1 MLLSDIGR
9 RHMFWGLFFIN
20 FAITLGFGIADA
32 FFSVYLQSLAVH
44 GMLFGLA
51 IGSYALA
58 KMLFSPLMG
67 FWSDRVGKRKL
78 VLASLF
84 LYVAVSLFYITT
96 SDPAAIILIRLLQG
110 IGFAI
115 FRPVV
120 SSLVADYAPAEKRA
134 SIMGTFDIS
143 FYSAIGLGPIVGGV
157 IKDIFGYA
165 GIFIVLA
172 GLCLLALIL
181 AFKCIPAAEQTGQQ
195 GYNVV
200 SIRNILSQWNNLK
213 SNTIIIGLLAFIF
226 GRTCSISMFIAF
238 LPMLLIS
245 DIGLNGTQIG
255 FVMASS
261 TVTMTLLLR
270 PIGKLSDKI
279 NKKCL
284 IIFGGTGVAL
294 LYMLIPAADSLIQ
307 LLVVGS
313 GIGFFSALSQPASCA
328 LLVKEGNACGVGMTW
343 GVTNTVVNL
352 GFVVGP
358 LMGTLI
364 FSMVGAQGVLL
375 FSGLCGLITVAIF
388 VFCIMPAPVPCE
400 LHGPIRCSSSGAS
413 EGLEA

>member
-9 RHMFWGLFFIN
+9 RNMFWGLFFIN

-120 SSLVADYAPAEKRA
+120 SSLVAYYAPAEKRA

-165 GIFIVLA
+165 GIFTVLA

-195 GYNVV
+195 GYDVV

-238 LPMLLIS
+238 LPIMLIS

-270 PIGKLSDKI
+270 LIGKLSDKI

-294 LYMLIPAADSLIQ
+294 LYMLIPAANSLIQ

-328 LLVKEGNACGVGMTW
+328 LLVKEGNAYGVGMTW

-400 LHGPIRCSSSGAS
+400 LHGPIRCASSRAS
-413 EGLEA
+413 EGSEA

>member
-1 MLLSDIGR
+1 
-9 RHMFWGLFFIN
+9 
-20 FAITLGFGIADA
+20 
-32 FFSVYLQSLAVH
+32 
-44 GMLFGLA
+44 
-51 IGSYALA
+51 
-58 KMLFSPLMG
+58 
-67 FWSDRVGKRKL
+67 
-78 VLASLF
+78 
-84 LYVAVSLFYITT
+84 
-96 SDPAAIILIRLLQG
+96 
-110 IGFAI
+110 
-115 FRPVV
+115 
-120 SSLVADYAPAEKRA
+120 
-134 SIMGTFDIS
+134 MGTFDIS

-165 GIFIVLA
+165 GIFTVLA

-195 GYNVV
+195 GYDVV

-238 LPMLLIS
+238 LPIMLIS

-270 PIGKLSDKI
+270 LIGKLSDKI

-294 LYMLIPAADSLIQ
+294 LYMLIPAANSLIQ

-328 LLVKEGNACGVGMTW
+328 LLVKEGNAYGVGMTW

-400 LHGPIRCSSSGAS
+400 LHGPIRCASSRAS
-413 EGLEA
+413 EGSEA